1 MNYFEKIMEILKKA
15 TVEEIFMVLRF
26 AENVV
31 VGERKTGGEKEETG
45 KIVERE
51 QRGMECRGI
60 HS

>member
-1 MNYFEKIMEILKKA
+1 MKYFEKIIEILKKA

-31 VGERKTGGEKEETG
+31 VGDRDRREEGE
-45 KIVERE
+45 
-51 QRGMECRGI
+51 I

>member
-1 MNYFEKIMEILKKA
+1 MKYFEKIMEILQKA

-31 VGERKTGGEKEETG
+31 VGDQERREEGE
-45 KIVERE
+45 
-51 QRGMECRGI
+51 I